1 MGRIDMSRSVAS
13 TETLTFEE
21 YRFYQ
26 GEPNVLYELFRGHLI
41 PMATPTALHTRICD
55 FLVYKLKFYF
65 ADQNLPLIA
74 ITTTGVRTEVDSS
87 RIPDVVVCTSALWE
101 QACTRP
107 GSGILDLGEVPT
119 LVVEVT
125 SDNWPEDYI
134 RKRAEYALI
143 DIPEYLIV
151 DSNKERIWVLS
162 HPEGEEGYQRE
173 EFTRG
178 QELKFVQFPG
188 LVLSVDTI
196 LSPPLVEDLIREEQA
211 QRRQLEQQVDEARQ
225 RADEERQRAERL
237 AARLREMGVNPDDI

>member
-1 MGRIDMSRSVAS
+1 
-13 TETLTFEE
+13 
-21 YRFYQ
+21 
-26 GEPNVLYELFRGHLI
+26 
-41 PMATPTALHTRICD
+41 
-55 FLVYKLKFYF
+55 
-65 ADQNLPLIA
+65 
-74 ITTTGVRTEVDSS
+74 
-87 RIPDVVVCTSALWE
+87 
-101 QACTRP
+101 
-107 GSGILDLGEVPT
+107 
-119 LVVEVT
+119 VEVT
-125 SDNWPEDYI
+125 SDNWREDYI

-151 DSNKERIWVLS
+151 DPNKERIWVLS

-196 LSPPLVEDLIREEQA
+196 LSPPLVEDLIREEQS
-211 QRRQLEQQVDEARQ
+211 QRRQLEQQVDEERQRADEERQ